1 MWKETTTIPFNKRLD
16 CDHQK
21 AFPLI
26 SIISTM
32 TKLTYPPTS
41 ILVTFSIHTRS
52 RLNFKMI
59 TTAMNDGQSNLL
71 KRLNSIPPRHHSFL
85 EIRELKNS
93 PAPQ

>member
-1 MWKETTTIPFNKRLD
+1 MWKETTTISLKKGLD

-32 TKLTYPPTS
+32 TKLTYSPTS
-41 ILVTFSIHTRS
+41 TSVAFSIHTRS
-52 RLNFKMI
+52 RLNFKLI

-93 PAPQ
+93 AAPQ